1 MKLKTRRRYQLLS
14 RDFSSQEVR
23 LFAATTQDESMIKV
37 FLEGRDL
44 YSEVAS
50 MVYNLPYDD
59 CTEFRPDG
67 SFNLE
72 GKKRRT
78 ACKSLILG

>member
-1 MKLKTRRRYQLLS
+1 M
-14 RDFSSQEVR
+14 
-23 LFAATTQDESMIKV
+23 FAANTNDPSMIKV
-37 FLEGRDL
+37 FEEGRDL

-50 MVYNLPYDD
+50 MVYRLPYNQ
-59 CTEFRPDG
+59 CTEFDENG
-67 SFNLE
+67 EFNLE

>member
-1 MKLKTRRRYQLLS
+1 MVRTILS
-14 RDFSSQEVR
+14 SAQEVR
-23 LFAATTQDESMIKV
+23 VFAANTEDPSMINV
-37 FLEGRDL
+37 FAEGRDL

-50 MVYNLPYDD
+50 MVYKVPYED
-59 CTEFRPDG
+59 CTEFKNG
-67 SFNLE
+67 ELNLE